1 MASKKQP
8 NSEYSVLD
16 NTSQEKEEVNE
27 YENSQE
33 EKDEEEDSYTKID
46 DDDEEEE
53 YVPEAFIPSFTV
65 APDEIPIEQQTHL
78 PTEEEKKSV
87 LESLYAKLGISVKEA
102 LASPPQP
109 ITAEKE
115 QFVTDTSQL
124 LAKIVSAVS
133 MWLYSIPGIEYSML
147 APDEQQADA
156 IVRPLMRVVARHSK
170 VVANVSPD
178 YLDLTS
184 SIKAM
189 SDYANHSMQLLMQIR
204 EIKLHGGQPYPTNPR
219 ETNAGFSS
227 NGHNPV
233 QGYSPNGEND
243 SQIDGLAPPVDT
255 RNFTDDE
262 RRNYESLR
270 VLAARDYAYRARRSG
285 RV

>member
-8 NSEYSVLD
+8 NSEYSVLGD
-16 NTSQEKEEVNE
+16 TSQEKEEVNE
-27 YENSQE
+27 YEDNQE
-33 EKDEEEDSYTKID
+33 EENEKEDGYTKID
-46 DDDEEEE
+46 DEDEEEYE
-53 YVPEAFIPSFTV
+53 PEAFIPSFTV
-65 APDEIPIEQQTHL
+65 APDDIPLEQQTHL
-78 PTEEEKKSV
+78 PTEEEKKST
-87 LESLYAKLGISVKEA
+87 LESLYEKLGISVKEA
-102 LASPPQP
+102 LASPALP

-178 YLDLTS
+178 YLDITS

-204 EIKLHGGQPYPTNPR
+204 EIKLHGGQYPTNER
-219 ETNAGFSS
+219 EASSGISS
-227 NGHNPV
+227 NGHNPI
-233 QGYSPNGEND
+233 QGHPPNGENA
-243 SQIDGLAPPVDT
+243 SQIDGLTPAVDT

-262 RRNYESLR
+262 RRNYDALR

-285 RV
+285 RL

>member
-8 NSEYSVLD
+8 NSEYSVLGD
-16 NTSQEKEEVNE
+16 TNQEKEEVNE
-27 YENSQE
+27 YEDSQE
-33 EKDEEEDSYTKID
+33 EEYEKEDGYTKID
-46 DDDEEEE
+46 DEDEEEYE
-53 YVPEAFIPSFTV
+53 PEAFIPSFTV
-65 APDEIPIEQQTHL
+65 APDDIPIEQQTHL
-78 PTEEEKKSV
+78 PTEEEKKSTI
-87 LESLYAKLGISVKEA
+87 ESLYAKLGISVKEA
-102 LASPPQP
+102 LASPALP

-178 YLDLTS
+178 YLDITS

-204 EIKLHGGQPYPTNPR
+204 EIKLHGGQYPTNER
-219 ETNAGFSS
+219 EANAGISS
-227 NGHNPV
+227 NGHNPI
-233 QGYSPNGEND
+233 QGYSPIGEDANQ
-243 SQIDGLAPPVDT
+243 SDGLTPAVDT

-262 RRNYESLR
+262 RRNYNALR
-270 VLAARDYAYRARRSG
+270 VLASRDYAYRARRSG
-285 RV
+285 RL